1 MHASHFKDSHHKWFL
16 FQESNAGAHWH
27 IVSRQVQ
34 LEQIAESELGT
45 STTWAL
51 LVHPT
56 KNQPGRA
63 FTLEQR
69 RLSQS
74 LILRECEWKQ
84 DSLFRLKV
92 QKCFYHQMRDG
103 QDFGQLCSQGAEQTP
118 ERTRCVPEIHC
129 LLHSCLY
136 QQQQCIRAFPDTGQ
150 LSDRRLLWS
159 VCQTLIWANIEE
171 HSAIASMIAASSP
184 LWARRHVN
192 KSESTYLE
200 MFSNFAFCFSI
211 FTNRSW
217 DLIKKVNESWI
228 KSIEFM
234 VMQSWGLNEVNTT
247 WTRAPEV
254 F

>member
-1 MHASHFKDSHHKWFL
+1 MLNLCVIYW
-16 FQESNAGAHWH
+16 N
-27 IVSRQVQ
+27 
-34 LEQIAESELGT
+34 T
-45 STTWAL
+45 
-51 LVHPT
+51 LVHT
-56 KNQPGRA
+56 SLTGIDRTQHQNRNQPTASSHLVQSTKKPQDPA
-63 FTLEQR
+63 FTLQQR
-69 RLSQS
+69 RRSQ
-74 LILRECEWKQ
+74 LFQPQRQGVRKGEGKQ

-136 QQQQCIRAFPDTGQ
+136 QQQQCIRAFPDTGH

-200 MFSNFAFCFSI
+200 MFSNFAFSFSI

-228 KSIEFM
+228 RSIEFM
-234 VMQSWGLNEVNTT
+234 VMQSWGLDGVNTT
-247 WTRAPEV
+247 STRAPEV